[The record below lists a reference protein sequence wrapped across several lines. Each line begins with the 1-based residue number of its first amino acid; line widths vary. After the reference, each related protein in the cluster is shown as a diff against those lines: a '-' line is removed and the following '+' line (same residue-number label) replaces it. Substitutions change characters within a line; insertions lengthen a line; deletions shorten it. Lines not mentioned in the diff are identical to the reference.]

1 MPDARDVDALHHP
14 WSLPFE
20 LVDRTPQLE
29 SPTWA
34 VVLEDGNLLNAN
46 GPYAHAIVAR
56 IQGAEHVLATQS
68 WGSDAAA
75 AFLTERSGEDCAW
88 LLRLRRESSGKVE
101 AMAMQGPAPAIPR
114 PARDAGIAL
123 LMDFGKV
130 LCHFDYDWF
139 VWGHAAVF
147 GHEPSPEALVEI
159 EARRADFEAGDIA
172 EIPFFEHC
180 ARHLGLLE
188 ADRKLFDAAWANIL
202 RMHDDMTALLRHA
215 RAQPG
220 WTSVVVSNIDPILV
234 RETVARFGLADI
246 FENGVYSYQEEVR
259 PKHEDGSMWKL
270 ATDRCRSHLNGEPQL
285 VIATDDTPANLLTA
299 AAEAC
304 VDATI
309 RFHHPWQWQF
319 ELGRHGAY
327 IPRTRS

>member
-34 VVLEDGNLLNAN
+34 VVLEDGNLLNAH
-46 GPYAHAIVAR
+46 GPWAHAIVAR
-56 IQGAEHVLATQS
+56 IRGAEHVLPTQP
-68 WGSDAAA
+68 WASDAAA
-75 AFLTERSGEDCAW
+75 AFLAKQSDQECAW
-88 LLRLRRESSGKVE
+88 LLRLRREASGGVE
-101 AMAMQGPAPAIPR
+101 AIALQGPAPAAAR

-159 EARRADFEAGDIA
+159 EARRAAFEAGDIA
-172 EIPFFEHC
+172 ETPFFEHC

-220 WTSVVVSNIDPILV
+220 WTSVIVSNIDPILV
-234 RETVARFGLADI
+234 RETVARFGLADV

-270 ATDRCRSHLNGEPQL
+270 AADRCRTRLNGETQL
-285 VIATDDTPANLLTA
+285 VVATDDTPANLLTA
-299 AAEAC
+299 AAEAS

-327 IPRTRS
+327 IPRTRT

>member
-20 LVDRTPQLE
+20 LVDRTPQLD

-34 VVLEDGNLLNAN
+34 VVLEDGNLLDAQ
-46 GPYAHAIVAR
+46 GPFAPAIVAR
-56 IQGAEHVLATQS
+56 VNGAEHVLATQP
-68 WGSDAAA
+68 WATDAAA
-75 AFLTERSGEDCAW
+75 AFLRSQTEQDCAW
-88 LLRLRRESSGKVE
+88 LIRLRRRASGEVE
-101 AMAMQGPAPAIPR
+101 PLLLHGPAPAKPR
-114 PARDAGIAL
+114 PTRDSGIAL

-130 LCHFDYDWF
+130 LCHFDYGWF

-159 EARRADFEAGDIA
+159 ETQRPAFEAGDIA
-172 EIPFFEHC
+172 ETPFFEFC

-188 ADRKLFDAAWANIL
+188 ADRKLFEAAWANIL
-202 RMHDDMTALLRHA
+202 RLHDDMTALLRHA
-215 RAQPG
+215 RTQPG
-220 WTSVVVSNIDPILV
+220 WTSVIVSNIDPILV
-234 RETVARFGLADI
+234 RETITRFGLADV
-246 FENGVYSYQEEVR
+246 FDHGVYSYQEEVR

-270 ATDRCRSHLNGEPQL
+270 ATERCRARLDQEPQL

-299 AAEAC
+299 AAEPC

-327 IPRTRS
+327 LPRTRP